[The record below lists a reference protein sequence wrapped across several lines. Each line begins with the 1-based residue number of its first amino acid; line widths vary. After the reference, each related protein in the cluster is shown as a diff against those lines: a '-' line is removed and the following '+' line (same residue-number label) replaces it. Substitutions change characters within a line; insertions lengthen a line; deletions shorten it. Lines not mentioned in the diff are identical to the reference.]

1 MRRIMPLASRAWQPA
16 HFDIM
21 SGSSTGIPRSVSV
34 VDCAAATPV
43 ARNDKEQIDKDQID
57 KEQMRIS
64 ENALR
69 LFILSPKK

>member
-1 MRRIMPLASRAWQPA
+1 
-16 HFDIM
+16 M

-43 ARNDKEQIDKDQID
+43 ARNDRDQID